1 MKYPI
6 GLTVTI
12 NLLTNKIIDSVKDVA
27 DAKETI
33 ANLLEIIDDMK
44 NETPSEVTYYQGTSI
59 GFVQS

>member
-1 MKYPI
+1 M
-6 GLTVTI
+6 TI
-12 NLLTNKIIDSVKDVA
+12 KNSIVDSVKDVA